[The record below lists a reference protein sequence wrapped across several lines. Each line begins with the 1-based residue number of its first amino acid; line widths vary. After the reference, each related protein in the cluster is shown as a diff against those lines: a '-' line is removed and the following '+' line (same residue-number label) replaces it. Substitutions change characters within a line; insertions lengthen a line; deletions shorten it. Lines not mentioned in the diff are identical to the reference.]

1 MLFNE
6 SVVDNRYSFLLTFF
20 QVTNKNCIL
29 QLKIRRDQ
37 NHKEMFIE
45 LKIGSKH
52 LANDLIHNKRLE
64 SQLCI

>member
-45 LKIGSKH
+45 LKIVSKH
-52 LANDLIHNKRLE
+52 LANDLFHDKRQE